1 MLVTAR
7 RYGVPT
13 GTFLN
18 QLPDKPLDLHI
29 QGVAHSPWR
38 RMVAWAVLVAGLA
51 ALLGAHLPVASGFVG
66 GVVVEAAGTPAFV
79 FHDIQSPG
87 EPREEQHR
95 ETPAKKARLTALKV
109 LTQRS
114 AGQPQGTAFHLQ
126 TSPAPSDT
134 GSQAS
139 LSRLDAQG
147 APLRTDPALSL
158 HHGQA
163 PPAA

>member
-1 MLVTAR
+1 M
-7 RYGVPT
+7 
-13 GTFLN
+13 N

-29 QGVAHSPWR
+29 PDMTHSSWR
-38 RMVAWAVLVAGLA
+38 RMVVWVVLVAGLA
-51 ALLGAHLPVASGFVG
+51 AVLGAYLPAPSGFAAG
-66 GVVVEAAGTPAFV
+66 TVVEAASTPSFV
-79 FHDIQSPG
+79 FHDIRSPG

-109 LTQRS
+109 LTERATGPAQS
-114 AGQPQGTAFHLQ
+114 TAFHLQ
-126 TSPAPSDT
+126 ASPAPLDT
-134 GSQAS
+134 RSQAS
-139 LSRLDAQG
+139 LSRLNAQG

>member
-1 MLVTAR
+1 MACQ
-7 RYGVPT
+7 

-29 QGVAHSPWR
+29 PDMTHSSWR
-38 RMVAWAVLVAGLA
+38 RMVVWAVLIVGLA
-51 ALLGAHLPVASGFVG
+51 ALLGAYLPASSGFAG
-66 GVVVEAAGTPAFV
+66 GTVVEAASTPSFV
-79 FHDIQSPG
+79 FHDIRSPG
-87 EPREEQHR
+87 EPREERHR

-109 LTQRS
+109 LTQRA

-126 TSPAPSDT
+126 VSPTPSDT

-139 LSRLDAQG
+139 RRRLDAQG
-147 APLRTDPALSL
+147 APLRIDPALSL

>member
-1 MLVTAR
+1 MGA
-7 RYGVPT
+7 T

-29 QGVAHSPWR
+29 PDMTHSSWR
-38 RMVAWAVLVAGLA
+38 RMVVWAVLVAGLA
-51 ALLGAHLPVASGFVG
+51 ALLGAYLPASSGFAG
-66 GVVVEAAGTPAFV
+66 GTVVEAASTPSFV
-79 FHDIQSPG
+79 FHDIRSPG

-109 LTQRS
+109 LTQRA
-114 AGQPQGTAFHLQ
+114 AGPAQSTAFHLQ
-126 TSPAPSDT
+126 TSPAPPDT
-134 GSQAS
+134 GSQAP
-139 LSRLDAQG
+139 LSRLNAQG